1 MTETQTPGQGQT
13 EKMPDVET
21 IVPDVPTITLNG
33 VECRVKRIQTREL
46 LALLRIVSLAVGS
59 NMAQMRFSLQ
69 DPSEVAKE
77 LAALLLLSA
86 SVNPDETLLFAA
98 QLVDTVDEG
107 QRVKLRTYLMENPDP
122 NDMLLL
128 MEQVA
133 TQESGD
139 LVAIAGKVQAMM
151 TRLTAVYQPTTATKS
166 QRGGGG
172 RSRAPST

>member
-13 EKMPDVET
+13 EEVPDVET

-46 LALLRIVSLAVGS
+46 LSLLRIVSLAVGS
-59 NMAQMRFSLQ
+59 NMSQLRFSLQ

-77 LAALLLLSA
+77 MAALLLLSA
-86 SVNPDETLLFAA
+86 SVHPDETLVFAA
-98 QLVDTVDEG
+98 NLVDTVDEG

-133 TQESGD
+133 TQESTD

-151 TRLTAVYQPTTATKS
+151 TRLTAVYQPTTAKKP

>member
-1 MTETQTPGQGQT
+1 MTETQTPEQGQT
-13 EKMPDVET
+13 PDVET

-46 LALLRIVSLAVGS
+46 LALLRIVSLAVGE
-59 NMAQMRFSLQ
+59 NMAKLRFTLEH
-69 DPSEVAKE
+69 PMEAARE
-77 LAALLLLSA
+77 LAALLLLAA
-86 SVNPDETLLFAA
+86 SVNPDETLVFAA
-98 QLVDTVDEG
+98 QLVDSVDDG

-122 NDMLLL
+122 DDMLLL

-151 TRLTAVYQPTTATKS
+151 ARLSVVYQPSRTPS
-166 QRGGGG
+166 SPPGGKG
-172 RSRAPST
+172 RSRARST